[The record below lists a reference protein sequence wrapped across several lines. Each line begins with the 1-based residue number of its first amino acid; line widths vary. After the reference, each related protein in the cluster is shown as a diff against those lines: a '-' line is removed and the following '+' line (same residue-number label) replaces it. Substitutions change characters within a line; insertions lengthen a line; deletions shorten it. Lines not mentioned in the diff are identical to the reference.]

1 MKNFNICLGIFIAL
15 AVTRFIPHPNF
26 TSLIAL
32 SFYVPALFGARYL
45 PIVIISFAL
54 TDVFIGFHNTIFT
67 WGSVLIIGLLSNFF
81 RSIMNRLLG
90 VLTGV
95 MVYLITN
102 FGVWSGGMY
111 GWFDGLITSYI
122 MGLPFLGYNLISTFI
137 FSTLIE
143 TFISFIKQKQK
154 YLNYKNFEKIKK
166 R

>member
-1 MKNFNICLGIFIAL
+1 MMKNFNICLGIFIAL
-15 AVTRFIPHPNF
+15 AVTRFIPHPPNF

-54 TDVFIGFHNTIFT
+54 TDVFIGFHNTIFFT

-81 RSIMNRLLG
+81 NRSIMNRLLG

-95 MVYLITN
+95 MVFYLITN

-111 GWFDGLITSYI
+111 GHSFDGLITSYI

-143 TFISFIKQKQK
+143 TF
-154 YLNYKNFEKIKK
+154 YKFYKTKAKNI
-166 R
+166 

>member
-1 MKNFNICLGIFIAL
+1 MMKNFNICLGIFIAL

-45 PIVIISFAL
+45 PIVIFCFAL
-54 TDVFIGFHNTIFT
+54 TDVFIGFHTTIFFT

-81 RSIMNRLLG
+81 NRSIMNRLLG

-95 MVYLITN
+95 MVFYLITN

-111 GWFDGLITSYI
+111 GHSFDGLITSYI

-143 TFISFIKQKQK
+143 TF
-154 YLNYKNFEKIKK
+154 YKFYKTKAKNI
-166 R
+166 

>member
-15 AVTRFIPHPNF
+15 AVTRFIPHPPNF

-54 TDVFIGFHNTIFT
+54 TDVFIGFHNTIFFT

-81 RSIMNRLLG
+81 NRSIMNRLLG

-95 MVYLITN
+95 MVFYLITN

-111 GWFDGLITSYI
+111 GHSFDGLITSYI

-143 TFISFIKQKQK
+143 TF
-154 YLNYKNFEKIKK
+154 YKFYKTKAKNI
-166 R
+166 

>member
-1 MKNFNICLGIFIAL
+1 MMKNFNICLGIFIAL
-15 AVTRFIPHPNF
+15 AVTRFIPHPPNF

-54 TDVFIGFHNTIFT
+54 TDVFIGFHNTIFFT

-81 RSIMNRLLG
+81 NRSIMNRLLG
-90 VLTGV
+90 V
-95 MVYLITN
+95 MVFYLITN

-111 GWFDGLITSYI
+111 GHSFDGLITSYI

-143 TFISFIKQKQK
+143 TF
-154 YLNYKNFEKIKK
+154 YKFYKTKAKNI
-166 R
+166 